1 MLTIHARVPAND
13 PHPLRRPRPR
23 GDAALSL
30 LPDLDA
36 FRSAFGG
43 LDGADLIRAL
53 AAPGGPLRH
62 RTALVSAFGS
72 ESVVLLHTAAEV
84 DPGLP
89 VIFLDTGKHF
99 PETLAYRDRLVGRP
113 GPTDIRTT

>member
-1 MLTIHARVPAND
+1 M
-13 PHPLRRPRPR
+13 
-23 GDAALSL
+23 SL

-43 LDGADLIRAL
+43 LDGVELIRAL
-53 AAPGGPLRH
+53 AGPGGPLRH
-62 RTALVSAFGS
+62 RTALVSAFGA
-72 ESVVLLHTAAEV
+72 ESVVLLHMAAEV

-99 PETLAYRDRLVGRP
+99 PETLAYRGVWRRALRHA
-113 GPTDIRTT
+113 R